1 MFLPLFQ
8 ALVKFL
14 KSVNWSVPEEVDQAL
29 ELMNGWN
36 PMDVA
41 DALELLS
48 PMFVNPA
55 VRQYAVARLQQA
67 NDDVSDAVVSQ
78 DYLFTCH

>member
-1 MFLPLFQ
+1 MQSVLFLQ
-8 ALVKFL
+8 ALAKFL
-14 KSVNWSVPEEVDQAL
+14 KSVNWSMPQEVDQAL
-29 ELMNGWN
+29 DLMNRWN

-67 NDDVSDAVVSQ
+67 SDEASSNTVP
-78 DYLFTCH
+78 